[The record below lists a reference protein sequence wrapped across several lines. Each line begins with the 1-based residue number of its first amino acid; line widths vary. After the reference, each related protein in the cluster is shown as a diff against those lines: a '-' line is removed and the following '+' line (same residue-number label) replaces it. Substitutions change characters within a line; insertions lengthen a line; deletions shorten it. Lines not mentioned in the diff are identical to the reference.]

1 MGMIPGTLGMYT
13 AENYPNHL
21 RAMGSGASSISQRL
35 SSVAGPFLVGAI
47 LPGHGVGG
55 VFAMFGVFAV
65 VGGITCALFSTET
78 AGKTLE
84 EISPPAAAT
93 AA

>member
-1 MGMIPGTLGMYT
+1 M
-13 AENYPNHL
+13 
-21 RAMGSGASSISQRL
+21 
-35 SSVAGPFLVGAI
+35 
-47 LPGHGVGG
+47 
-55 VFAMFGVFAV
+55 FAVFAV

-84 EISPPAAAT
+84 EISPPEAAT

>member
-84 EISPPAAAT
+84 EISPPAAVT